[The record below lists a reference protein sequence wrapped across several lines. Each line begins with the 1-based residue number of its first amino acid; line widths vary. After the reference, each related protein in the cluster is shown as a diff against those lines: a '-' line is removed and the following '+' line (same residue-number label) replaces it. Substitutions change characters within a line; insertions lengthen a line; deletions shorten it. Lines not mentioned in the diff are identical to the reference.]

1 MLTLLSFS
9 AWCQRSS
16 TEFEAKKSFEHNIE
30 RTEKMT
36 SALLQMKEEQKKLTI
51 IIELQLSLY
60 G

>member
-36 SALLQMKEEQKKLTI
+36 SALLQMKEEQKN
-51 IIELQLSLY
+51 
-60 G
+60 